1 MSAIA
6 FDEVQGDVNRSW
18 GKNPRQRAD
27 RARNVCGA
35 VMGDVMNKIPWI
47 VNKLV
52 VEDNTFNDMPVAESS
67 VTFVVGMRRSIL
79 KST

>member
-1 MSAIA
+1 
-6 FDEVQGDVNRSW
+6 
-18 GKNPRQRAD
+18 
-27 RARNVCGA
+27 
-35 VMGDVMNKIPWI
+35 MGDVMNKIPWI

-67 VTFVVGMRRSIL
+67 VTFVVGIRRSIL